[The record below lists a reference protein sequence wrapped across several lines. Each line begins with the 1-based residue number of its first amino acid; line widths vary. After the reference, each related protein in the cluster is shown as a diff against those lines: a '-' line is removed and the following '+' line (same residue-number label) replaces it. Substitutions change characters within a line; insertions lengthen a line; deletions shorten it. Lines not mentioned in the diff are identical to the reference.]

1 MDQLN
6 TRFLKHKEKVFTL
19 QNLLPSNDAKMSFD
33 QLQNVLEPLEPLLP
47 FCLAEIQ
54 AQLKIWQCIW
64 ADKIGKGEPIPETAV
79 GALAECNKDLM
90 PAMFRILQIF
100 ATLPITTA
108 TSERSFSTLKRVK
121 TYLRNT
127 KAEERLTGQALIAI
141 HERVMGLHPD
151 DIISRMANK
160 KRKIDIVL

>member
-1 MDQLN
+1 M
-6 TRFLKHKEKVFTL
+6 
-19 QNLLPSNDAKMSFD
+19 
-33 QLQNVLEPLEPLLP
+33 
-47 FCLAEIQ
+47 
-54 AQLKIWQCIW
+54 
-64 ADKIGKGEPIPETAV
+64 PETAV
-79 GALAECNKDLM
+79 GELAECNKDLM

-127 KAEERLTGQALIAI
+127 MAEERLTGLALIAI
-141 HERVMGLHPD
+141 HQRVMGLHPD

-160 KRKIDIVL
+160 KGKIDIVL